1 MFLALKEIK
10 KEKARFLLIISIF
23 VLISYLVYF
32 LLGLAYGLAV
42 DNKTAVDQWNAK
54 QIILASGSNN
64 NISSSMIDQEELES
78 NLSDIDY
85 SLINLSRSAAY
96 KNSSETEKN
105 TIDIALIGLNPDSDI
120 FPEIVEGEKISNDK
134 DVIASSSLRDEE
146 GLEIGDELKL
156 AMNGSVFTIVGFTND
171 YKFNTSPVIYTKL
184 KESSTASIIYKPM
197 QEDAQQQANEE
208 ISSEEQTSEENSQE
222 TTEEASKEQNSQETI
237 EETSNEQNSQVDA
250 SEESS
255 TSSKNQNE
263 SSESSQSETSQSETS
278 QTTEQEVDQTSSA
291 TTSIPDRVSA
301 AIISNEENIEIDG
314 DYDIVSIE
322 KFINKIPGYYAQLL
336 TFGLMIGFL
345 ILIAA
350 IVLGVFLYIITIQ
363 KKQTFAIMKIQGIS
377 NSFISKSVIIQTFI
391 VSVVGLAIGLL
402 LTYVTYYFLPNSVP
416 FTPNIVYYLIITV
429 LMIITAQIGAIFSV
443 RSVAK
448 VDPLEVL

>member
-197 QEDAQQQANEE
+197 QEDAQQQTNEE
-208 ISSEEQTSEENSQE
+208 ISSEEENA
-222 TTEEASKEQNSQETI
+222 EEAIEETSKEQNSQETA
-237 EETSNEQNSQVDA
+237 EETSKEQNSQVDE

-263 SSESSQSETSQSETS
+263 SSESSQSETSESESS

-291 TTSIPDRVSA
+291 TTTIPDRVSA

>member
-197 QEDAQQQANEE
+197 QEDAQQQTNEE
-208 ISSEEQTSEENSQE
+208 ISSEEENA
-222 TTEEASKEQNSQETI
+222 EEAIEETSKVQNSQETI
-237 EETSNEQNSQVDA
+237 EETSKEQNSQVDE

-263 SSESSQSETSQSETS
+263 SSESSQSETSESETS
-278 QTTEQEVDQTSSA
+278 QTNEQEVDQTSSA